1 MNNFAQNQGGTDNKS
16 NLINIGKGI
25 LLSYI
30 ITFVLLFVLSI
41 LLTYTKLAENTIS
54 PIIIVIT
61 IISILIGSSIAS
73 SKIKKKGIINGGIVG
88 FIYISLLYL
97 LSSIVEVGFSVNI
110 YAIIMIT
117 LSILSGMLR
126 RNCRSKL
133 KKIIDKQTLCI
144 IQ

>member
-1 MNNFAQNQGGTDNKS
+1 MSMSF
-16 NLINIGKGI
+16 
-25 LLSYI
+25 
-30 ITFVLLFVLSI
+30 
-41 LLTYTKLAENTIS
+41 
-54 PIIIVIT
+54 
-61 IISILIGSSIAS
+61 
-73 SKIKKKGIINGGIVG
+73 KKKGIINGGIVG